1 MASARERETV
11 FFNGGTRVA
20 IGAQAHDEEIGAES
34 GSLRQ
39 HSRWRDEMTIA
50 LLLVL
55 KHRTTGRFAREL
67 AVFMDQHRNGG

>member
-34 GSLRQ
+34 LGAESGSLRQ

-50 LLLVL
+50 LLLVV
-55 KHRTTGRFAREL
+55 T
-67 AVFMDQHRNGG
+67 